1 LASIPDGFA
10 DEVAVHGRLRKM
22 APRYHAMEEVVTRTR
37 AEQDA
42 LRGQLADE
50 FAVLKAIFIG
60 KGRDSSWGPKV
71 VELGFAV
78 RTVDRWVVKKLASG
92 RLPSWVEERLRA
104 NQSPKPGPDPAALLK
119 TKVAIYLTAA
129 QRSEFLACAEQLG
142 EERLTAAIFR
152 SVVGHPPELPGLTN
166 LSPGLPAFRQ
176 TLGNQSTQ
184 SGGCNPLSP
193 TDPAGVP
200 PSGGMSTT
208 TALTTNDVPLTPALM
223 KLTRPPQVWDC
234 HAGKDYPADAAYVGC
249 RTIHPFKRHVIR
261 EGTIFGNGAEP
272 LASHEGS
279 LHSEVEFRAYAVE
292 KLLDPSFLAEA
303 ETLRGRDLLCWCVQN
318 GERRAEFCHAR
329 VWLELINNP
338 SGGLRNP
345 NASAEQRR
353 DFDWGY
359 YEPNFL
365 SKAEADA
372 LFGMASAQPRTR
384 PTVQR
389 SGHPLRRCASTTWS
403 VWDEHAEPLPL
414 MAGIVDAPPL
424 QCKLSALA
432 GTEVNY
438 FSLQAYEDERD
449 HIGWHQHR
457 EDKCRDARVFII
469 SLGERR
475 SFGVDKLCPDC
486 LLCDACNQRR
496 CRLRGAKCGSREKY
510 RDAKKH
516 RQTCLVR
523 KRTKVVLLPGHGSL
537 IALTSEANDWYEHA
551 VLNDKEPKGLRISI
565 NTKCIPPE
573 DAAEGYVPRELRAG
587 AGFSH
592 EAPVLHANPA

>member
-1 LASIPDGFA
+1 
-10 DEVAVHGRLRKM
+10 VHGRLRKM

-414 MAGIVDAPPL
+414 LAGIVDAPP
-424 QCKLSALA
+424 CNVSSAPWQ
-432 GTEVNY
+432 GQKSTT
-438 FSLQAYEDERD
+438 S
-449 HIGWHQHR
+449 
-457 EDKCRDARVFII
+457 
-469 SLGERR
+469 
-475 SFGVDKLCPDC
+475 
-486 LLCDACNQRR
+486 R
-496 CRLRGAKCGSREKY
+496 CRPMKMNEITSAGISIAKINAGMPESSSFRSESAEALESISCARIVCFAMPATNVAAVSGAPSAAAGKSTEMRRNIDRLAWSGS
-510 RDAKKH
+510 
-516 RQTCLVR
+516 VR
-523 KRTKVVLLPGHGSL
+523 KSCC
-537 IALTSEANDWYEHA
+537 Y
-551 VLNDKEPKGLRISI
+551 
-565 NTKCIPPE
+565 
-573 DAAEGYVPRELRAG
+573 
-587 AGFSH
+587 
-592 EAPVLHANPA
+592 PATVR